1 MRRCVRRFWVFKK
14 KVFEYN
20 GHQIRKGADLSGANL
35 SGLVGRDALAVLGS
49 LEDVNFANA
58 NLTGANFDGLELNQV
73 NFAGANLT
81 GASFKK
87 CWFPQYEKYG
97 FSGANLSNATITP
110 LDVFNNPSERPEW
123 WSSLRTQV
131 HFSGAN
137 LDGATLSGMFV
148 EFNFKNASLRGAR
161 IVNGYFNGCT
171 FDGADFTSAHFEGKE
186 EFDYWRQANSFSQC
200 DLSSAKFHD
209 VSGCAYLLYSMVNG
223 PAPEFKVLNGVI
235 YLDGDLCGDSR
246 WGSRAFDAGRAP
258 WDANVTAPTFYA
270 LTPQGLTPAPSPS
283 TSENSS
289 VESKLAEA
297 KQLLE
302 DGLIDQAEHDALRR
316 KILGI

>member
-1 MRRCVRRFWVFKK
+1 VFKK

-35 SGLVGRDALAVLGS
+35 SGLVGRDASAVLGS

-87 CWFPQYEKYG
+87 CWFPQYAKHG

-110 LDVFNNPSERPEW
+110 LDIFNNFSERPEW
-123 WSSLRTQV
+123 WSSSGSLV

-137 LDGATLSGMFV
+137 LDGATLSGIFV
-148 EFNFKNASLRGAR
+148 AFHFKNASLRGAR
-161 IVNGYFNGCT
+161 ISSGHFTDCI

-186 EFDYWRQANSFSQC
+186 EFDYWRSANSFSNC

-209 VSGCAYLLYSMVNG
+209 VSGCAYFSRIGVHG
-223 PAPEFKVLNGVI
+223 AAPEFKVLNGVM
-235 YLDGDLCGDSR
+235 YLDWDLCGDSR
-246 WGSRAFDAGRAP
+246 RGSRFFQAGNNP
-258 WDANVTAPTFYA
+258 WSEHSVGPTFCA
-270 LTPQGLTPAPSPS
+270 LTPEGFTPDPSFS
-283 TSENSS
+283 TGESSS
-289 VESKLAEA
+289 VESELAEV
-297 KQLLE
+297 KRLLE
-302 DGLIDQAEHDALRR
+302 GGLIDQAEHDALRR